1 MTNNYENALVE
12 NKNFMLP
19 DMVAGEFT
27 SEDMADDLEGLQIS
41 FQRVKIPGGGVLQF
55 EMPGDNPE
63 EPDYVKTIEGV
74 ILYSHPNFA
83 YWPDGMEYDDNVSP
97 LCTSIDGKT
106 GCGSPGGA
114 CAACPLNQ
122 YGTATD
128 SKGNPTKGK
137 ACKNMRNLYIL
148 RNGESMP
155 IVLSLPPTSL
165 RPYEEFFNGSFA
177 MKRRPAYTAVVQIGL
192 KRIDGANAY
201 SVATFK
207 KVRDFVGEELMQVKA
222 YAVTFREQ
230 IKSINQMRAAEAMKR
245 SDSEPFYEDFP
256 FSSTENGTHFEI
268 SSNDTLDGDKDELP
282 I

>member
-1 MTNNYENALVE
+1 MTNNYENAMIQK
-12 NKNFMLP
+12 KNFALP
-19 DMVAGEFT
+19 DMIAGEFT
-27 SEDMADDLEGLQIS
+27 NEDMADDLEGLQIS
-41 FQRVKIPGGGVLQF
+41 FQRVKIPGGGTLQF
-55 EMPGDNPE
+55 EMPSDNPE
-63 EPDYVKTIEGV
+63 EPDYAKTIEGV

-97 LCTSIDGKT
+97 LCTSIDGKI
-106 GCGSPGGA
+106 GCGTPGGA
-114 CAACPLNQ
+114 CAVCQFNK

-128 SKGNPTKGK
+128 AKGNPTKGK

-177 MKRRPAYTAVVQIGL
+177 MKRRPSYTAVVQIGL
-192 KRIDGANAY
+192 KRVDGVNPY

-207 KVRDFVGEELMQVKA
+207 KVHDFSGEELMQVTT
-222 YAVTFREQ
+222 YAKGFREQ
-230 IKSINQMRAAEAMKR
+230 IKSLNQMRMTEALNR
-245 SDSEPFYEDFP
+245 SDSEPFYEEAP

-268 SSNDTLDGDKDELP
+268 SSNDTLNGDTDALP
-282 I
+282 M